1 MPVPD
6 DELQFRSLVEG
17 VPGVLYLDEPVE
29 VGRILYLS
37 PRIEDLLGYTPQ
49 ELAVTTDVWLSM
61 VVHPDD
67 HAFVVAT
74 AARNNEGS
82 RERIEYRCRTK
93 SGDVVWVLDE
103 SVGVTDETGK
113 VIAVRGFLF
122 DITDR
127 KRAEES
133 LRDAEERFRKLV
145 EEAPA
150 IVYVDAA
157 DEIGSAV
164 YISPQIE
171 QLLGYTVDEWMAT
184 PEFFIDV
191 VLHPDDRDQLLE
203 EIQLNNNGVANGSE
217 YRCLAKD
224 GRVVWFYDESW
235 PQRDEQGRV
244 VATRG
249 FMLDI
254 SARKQAEAELA
265 LREDQLRRAQRME
278 SVGRLA
284 GGIAH
289 DFNNLLT
296 VIRGHLDLLLADG
309 DTPSAIREQLA
320 DVSLAT
326 ERATR
331 LTGQLLAFGR
341 QQVLQPAP
349 LALEQVLE
357 SLGSMFQRLIP
368 ADVTLVVW
376 CDPELPRVLADR
388 GQIEQVLANLVIN
401 ARDAMP
407 DGGTLTIEALSA
419 SHETDRQD
427 GVPAGRYVELR
438 VSDVGEGMNEETLEH
453 IFEPFFTTKESGR
466 GTGLGLATVEGIVA
480 QTGGHIVV
488 RSAPGEGTT
497 IAVFLPVVDTT
508 VELGEPAA
516 PVVAAPGSET
526 VLVVE
531 DDAGVRRLVKRLLV
545 GLGYAVVEA
554 AEPRAALALVDD
566 GLEFELLLTDLVM
579 PGGNGRDLAEQVAR
593 LRPDVG
599 VLLMSGYTDD
609 ELVRR
614 GVQTGSA
621 AFLQKPFRRDDFA
634 RRVREVLDARPA

>member
-1 MPVPD
+1 MTDDPGVVGPTTGGLLPVPD
-6 DELQFRSLVEG
+6 DELQFRNLVEG
-17 VPGVLYLDEPVE
+17 VPGVLYLDEPFE
-29 VGRILYLS
+29 VGRVLYLS
-37 PRIEDLLGYTPQ
+37 PRIEDLLGYTPE
-49 ELAVTTDVWLSM
+49 ELMVTTDAWLAL

-67 HAFVVAT
+67 HASVADA
-74 AARNNEGS
+74 AARSNQGA
-82 RERIEYRCRTK
+82 RERIEYRCLTK

-103 SVGVTDETGK
+103 SAGVTDETGAI
-113 VIAVRGFLF
+113 VAVRGFLF

-171 QLLGYTVDEWMAT
+171 PILGYTVDEWMAS

-191 VLHPDDRDQLLE
+191 VLHPDDREQLLE
-203 EIQLNNNGVANGSE
+203 EIRLNNAGVANGSE
-217 YRCLAKD
+217 YRCVTKD
-224 GRVVWFYDESW
+224 GRVVWIYDESW
-235 PQRDEQGRV
+235 PQRNEHGDV

-254 SARKQAEAELA
+254 NARKQAEAELA

-296 VIRGHLDLLLADG
+296 VIRGHLDLLLADR
-309 DTPSAIREQLA
+309 DTPAAIREQLS
-320 DVSLAT
+320 DVSEAA

-349 LALEQVLE
+349 LALEDVLE

-388 GQIEQVLANLVIN
+388 GQIEQVVANLVIN

-407 DGGTLTIEALSA
+407 DGGTLTIEAIAAEPVPEGSA
-419 SHETDRQD
+419 EIPD
-427 GVPAGRYVELR
+427 GRFVELR
-438 VSDVGEGMNEETLEH
+438 VSDVGEGMDEETLEH

-480 QTGGHIVV
+480 QTGGHIFV
-488 RSAPGEGTT
+488 RSRLGEGTT
-497 IAVFLPVVDTT
+497 IAVLLPVVDSTDERSEP
-508 VELGEPAA
+508 VIPIEPA
-516 PVVAAPGSET
+516 VGSET

-531 DDAGVRRLVKRLLV
+531 DDAGRETARPSAAHRSRLHRRR
-545 GLGYAVVEA
+545 GG
-554 AEPRAALALVDD
+554 RAA
-566 GLEFELLLTDLVM
+566 
-579 PGGNGRDLAEQVAR
+579 GGT
-593 LRPDVG
+593 RP
-599 VLLMSGYTDD
+599 
-609 ELVRR
+609 RR
-614 GVQTGSA
+614 GRSRVRA
-621 AFLQKPFRRDDFA
+621 AAHRSGDA
-634 RRVREVLDARPA
+634 RRQRP